1 MSSTP
6 AASNR
11 ALDAAVREVEAAFV
25 AANPKSHATWQQAL
39 KAMPG
44 GNTRT
49 VLHYDPF
56 PATIVKGVGAYL
68 HDLDG
73 HRYVDFLGEYS
84 AGLYGHSQQHI
95 VDAVKTALDDGIV
108 LGGPNKY
115 EVKLAELIK
124 ERFPSVEQLR
134 FCNSGTEAN
143 IMNLSL
149 ARLHTKR
156 DAILVFDAGYHGG
169 VLTFAYGGSPLNL
182 PFPYVI
188 APYNDL
194 AATTALIEQNKD
206 RLAAVVVE
214 PMMGGGGCIPATR
227 EFLAGLRAAADK
239 HGIVLVFDEVMTSR
253 LSYGGLQGKL
263 GVRPDL
269 TSFGKYIGGGLTFG
283 AFGGRAE
290 ILAPLDPRN
299 PGALS
304 HSGTYNNNVL
314 TMAAGYA
321 GLSKVLTR
329 EAVERLNSNGEALQV
344 RLREVAAKV
353 GVPLQVTG
361 VGSLFCLHL
370 QSQPIRTPD
379 DAHSDPQARKL
390 LHLGLIQ
397 RGVYLARRGYVAM
410 SLEIGEAE
418 MTSFVDAI
426 EDLLSEHR
434 GALIEADQKAAAE

>member
-1 MSSTP
+1 MSSST
-6 AASNR
+6 AATNR
-11 ALDAAVREVEAAFV
+11 ALDIAVNEVEAAYI
-25 AANPKSHATWQQAL
+25 AANPKSQSAYQQAL
-39 KAMPG
+39 KSMPG

-49 VLHYDPF
+49 VLHFDPF
-56 PATIVKGVGAYL
+56 PATMAKGVGAYL
-68 HDLDG
+68 HDIDG

-84 AGLYGHSQQHI
+84 AGLYGHSNEHI
-95 VDAVKTALDDGIV
+95 KAAVHAALDDGIV
-108 LGGPNKY
+108 LGGPNTY
-115 EVKLAELIK
+115 EIKLAELIK

-143 IMNLSL
+143 IMALSL
-149 ARLHTKR
+149 ARVHTGR
-156 DAILVFDAGYHGG
+156 EAIMVFDAGYHGG

-182 PFPYVI
+182 PFPYVV

-194 AATTALIEQNKD
+194 AATTALIEQHAG

-214 PMMGGGGCIPATR
+214 PMMGGGGCIPATQ
-227 EFLAGLRAAADK
+227 EFLKGLRAATAK

-263 GVRPDL
+263 GVQPDM

-290 ILAPLDPRN
+290 ILAPLDPRK

-329 EAVERLNSNGEALQV
+329 EALEGLNSRGEDLQQ
-344 RLREVAAKV
+344 RLRATADKA

-361 VGSLFCLHL
+361 VGSLFCLHF
-370 QSQPIRTPD
+370 QSQPIVGPH

-390 LHLGLIQ
+390 VHLGLIN
-397 RGVYLARRGYVAM
+397 RGVYCARRGYIAM

-418 MTSFVDAI
+418 MRAFTDAL

-434 GALIEADQKAAAE
+434 GALIAADQKAAAE

>member
-6 AASNR
+6 AATNR
-11 ALDAAVREVEAAFV
+11 ALDAAVQEVEATYV
-25 AANPKSHATWQQAL
+25 AANPKSHAAWQQAL

-49 VLHYDPF
+49 VLHFDPF
-56 PATIVKGVGAYL
+56 PATMARGAGAYL
-68 HDLDG
+68 EDIDG

-84 AGLYGHSQQHI
+84 AGLYGHSN
-95 VDAVKTALDDGIV
+95 DAIRAAVHAALDDGIV
-108 LGGPNKY
+108 LGGPNTY
-115 EVKLAELIK
+115 EVKLAELVK

-143 IMNLSL
+143 IMALSL
-149 ARLHTKR
+149 ARVHTGR
-156 DAILVFDAGYHGG
+156 EAVLVFDAGYHGG

-182 PFPYVI
+182 PFPYVV
-188 APYNDL
+188 APYNEIDRTL
-194 AATTALIEQNKD
+194 ALIEQNAQ
-206 RLAAVVVE
+206 RLAAVIVE

-227 EFLAGLRAAADK
+227 AFLQALRQATEK

-253 LSYGGLQGKL
+253 LSYGGLQGKH
-263 GVRPDL
+263 GIRPDM

-290 ILAPLDPRN
+290 ILAPLDPRK

-329 EAVERLNSNGEALQV
+329 EAVEGLNSRGEALQK
-344 RLREVAAKV
+344 RLAETAARA

-361 VGSLFCLHL
+361 VGSLFCLHF
-370 QSQPIRTPD
+370 QSQPIVKPAD
-379 DAHSDPQARKL
+379 SVSDPQARKL
-390 LHLGLIQ
+390 VQLGLIN
-397 RGVYLARRGYVAM
+397 RGVYMARRGYVAM
-410 SLEIGEAE
+410 SLEIGDQE
-418 MTSFVDAI
+418 MRAFCDAL

-434 GALIEADQKAAAE
+434 GALIAADQKAAAE